1 MWCDTP
7 REGVARPIGAS
18 MWPTSSP
25 SGPGEAILPDMASRT
40 SPKRR
45 LSRQRRADERAS
57 EPAVEPA
64 PTSAPTAVDTAATP
78 TSSPTGPD
86 GSAPGRLSRFGP
98 VLLLRAA
105 HPRLA
110 LVSALALAGAAA
122 LSGRST
128 AAVGMVLLTALVGQ
142 AMLGWTNDLVDRRR
156 DSSNERLDKPIAQGL
171 LDPGDV
177 AFAVSVGV
185 LAVVPL
191 AISHGVWSGLSYLA
205 ALAIGLLG
213 TVLLRRG
220 LLSWVTW
227 AASYALYPAFL
238 AYGGFAG
245 DGQDTPPEIAVT
257 VLAAA
262 LGVCVHV
269 LVSLPGLVLDN
280 ENGLRHLPLRIALRV
295 GAARL
300 LWGTVAATALVLVGL
315 LVVGAQV
322 GLRQ

>member
-1 MWCDTP
+1 M
-7 REGVARPIGAS
+7 ARPIAPR
-18 MWPTSSP
+18 MWPTFSP
-25 SGPGEAILPDMASRT
+25 RGPGEAILPGMALRT

-45 LSRQRRADERAS
+45 LSRRRRAAERAR
-57 EPAVEPA
+57 ERAAAPAGA
-64 PTSAPTAVDTAATP
+64 SAPSAVATTGTATA
-78 TSSPTGPD
+78 SPTGSD
-86 GSAPGRLSRFGP
+86 DSARGRLSRFGP

-110 LVSALALAGAAA
+110 LASALALAGAAA

-142 AMLGWTNDLVDRRR
+142 ALLGWTNDLVDRRR
-156 DSSNERLDKPIAQGL
+156 DTSNERLDKPIAQGL

-185 LAVVPL
+185 VAVVPL
-191 AISHGVWSGLSYLA
+191 AISHGVWAGLSYLA
-205 ALAIGLLG
+205 ALSIGLLG
-213 TVLLRRG
+213 NVLLRRG
-220 LLSWVTW
+220 LLSWATW

-245 DGQDTPPEIAVT
+245 NGQDTPPEIAIT

-295 GAARL
+295 GAAPL

-315 LVVGAQV
+315 LAVGAQV

>member
-1 MWCDTP
+1 MANFL
-7 REGVARPIGAS
+7 VA
-18 MWPTSSP
+18 
-25 SGPGEAILPDMASRT
+25 GPGWAILPDMAPRT

-45 LSRQRRADERAS
+45 LSPRRRTAEPVPAAA
-57 EPAVEPA
+57 PAV
-64 PTSAPTAVDTAATP
+64 AAT
-78 TSSPTGPD
+78 TGTATATE
-86 GSAPGRLSRFGP
+86 SPGRLSRFGP
-98 VLLLRAA
+98 ALLLRAA

-110 LVSALALAGAAA
+110 LVSALALAGGAA

-156 DSSNERLDKPIAQGL
+156 DTSNERLDKPIAQGL

-185 LAVVPL
+185 LLVVPL
-191 AISHGVWSGLSYLA
+191 AISHGVWAGISYLA
-205 ALAIGLLG
+205 ALTIGLLG
-213 TVLLRRG
+213 NVLLRRG
-220 LLSWVTW
+220 RFSWVTW

-245 DGQDTPPEIAVT
+245 DGQDTPPEIVITA
-257 VLAAA
+257 LAAA

-280 ENGLRHLPLRIALRV
+280 ENGLRHLPLRIAIRV
-295 GAARL
+295 GAAKL
-300 LWGTVAATALVLVGL
+300 LWGTMVATALVLLGL
-315 LVVGAQV
+315 IVAGAQV

>member
-1 MWCDTP
+1 MANFL
-7 REGVARPIGAS
+7 VA
-18 MWPTSSP
+18 
-25 SGPGEAILPDMASRT
+25 GPGWAILPDMAPRT

-45 LSRQRRADERAS
+45 LSPRRRTAEPVPAAA
-57 EPAVEPA
+57 PAV
-64 PTSAPTAVDTAATP
+64 AAT
-78 TSSPTGPD
+78 TGTATATE
-86 GSAPGRLSRFGP
+86 SPGRLSRFGP
-98 VLLLRAA
+98 ALLLRAA

-110 LVSALALAGAAA
+110 LVSALALAGGAA

-156 DSSNERLDKPIAQGL
+156 DTSNERLDKPIAQGL

-185 LAVVPL
+185 LLVVPL
-191 AISHGVWSGLSYLA
+191 AISHGVWAGISYLA
-205 ALAIGLLG
+205 ALTIGLLG
-213 TVLLRRG
+213 SVLLRRG
-220 LLSWVTW
+220 RFSWVTW

-245 DGQDTPPEIAVT
+245 DGQDTPPEIVITA
-257 VLAAA
+257 LAAA

-280 ENGLRHLPLRIALRV
+280 ENGLRHLPLRIAIRV
-295 GAARL
+295 GAAKL
-300 LWGTVAATALVLVGL
+300 LWGTMVATALVLLGL
-315 LVVGAQV
+315 IVAGAQV